1 MSAMEVSSNPCS
13 RKSSHAASARV
24 SLDEALGRP
33 TRPLLVTSPRY
44 RARRLTASDSRR
56 RGYCWTRSTNRHK
69 RRSMMLEIQTVGLA
83 PDLVPYLDGW
93 DLQRRVHAGVVAGE
107 RPDTLLLLEHE
118 AVYTAGKR
126 TEAHERPTDGTPVI
140 DVDRGGK
147 ITWHGPG
154 QLVGYPIVRLPEPVD
169 VVAHVRR
176 IERLLI
182 EALHAHGVDGYQ
194 VDGRSGVW
202 VRRPLSEDK
211 VAAIGV
217 RVEKGV
223 TMHGFAVN
231 CDNSLAGFRGII
243 PCGITDAGVTTIS
256 EVVGAEISPRDVIA
270 TVSRVFEADFAAVP
284 A

>member
-1 MSAMEVSSNPCS
+1 M
-13 RKSSHAASARV
+13 
-24 SLDEALGRP
+24 LDI
-33 TRPLLVTSPRY
+33 
-44 RARRLTASDSRR
+44 LTP
-56 RGYCWTRSTNRHK
+56 
-69 RRSMMLEIQTVGLA
+69 GLA
-83 PDLVPYLDGW
+83 PDLVPYLEGW
-93 DLQRRVHAGVVAGE
+93 ELQRKVHTDVVDGT

-126 TEAHERPTDGTPVI
+126 TEAHERPQDGTPVV

-154 QLVGYPIVRLPEPVD
+154 QLVGYPIVRLPEPMD

-176 IERLLI
+176 LERLLI
-182 EALHAHGVDGYQ
+182 DVLKPLGVDGYQ
-194 VDGRSGVW
+194 VEGRSGVW

-217 RVEKGV
+217 RVQNGV

-231 CDNSLAGFRGII
+231 CNNSLSGFQGII
-243 PCGITDAGVTTIS
+243 PCGITDAGVTTVS
-256 EVVGAEISPRDVIA
+256 EVVGADVSPGDIVD
-270 TVSRVFEADFAAVP
+270 RVKTAFASEYEGVP